1 MVRRARFGNDDGPS
15 LRLGMIW
22 VSFVVTF
29 GCLASSS
36 DEEGESNRARRRK
49 EGTGKSGWWRGR
61 SVCVEGVGAASEYR
75 VATGDDL
82 PTLGSLRW
90 DGMSGKGKTGEGRG
104 TEQTTCWGGGRD
116 ADAGPSSVG
125 GLDLSVSVSFL
136 FCSVERRCG
145 EMES

>member
-1 MVRRARFGNDDGPS
+1 MRGGGRKGQEKVGGGEGGASALNG
-15 LRLGMIW
+15 LG
-22 VSFVVTF
+22 
-29 GCLASSS
+29 L
-36 DEEGESNRARRRK
+36 
-49 EGTGKSGWWRGR
+49 
-61 SVCVEGVGAASEYR
+61 ASEYR

-90 DGMSGKGKTGEGRG
+90 DGMSGKEKTGEGRG
-104 TEQTTCWGGGRD
+104 TEQTTCWGGVGGD